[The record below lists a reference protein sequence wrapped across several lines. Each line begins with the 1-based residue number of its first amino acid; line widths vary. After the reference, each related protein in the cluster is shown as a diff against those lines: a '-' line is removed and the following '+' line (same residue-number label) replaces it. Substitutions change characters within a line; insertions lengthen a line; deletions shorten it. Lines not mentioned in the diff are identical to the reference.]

1 MDSNKLDLTSE
12 QEEQIQIIIRQTDYD
27 YEMSK
32 SKLIEFNFDCEN
44 VIKDFMGI
52 NKKET
57 VCNTSNQ
64 QRYKMIRK
72 VMDTQIKNYESKT

>member
-32 SKLIEFNFDCEN
+32 SN
-44 VIKDFMGI
+44 
-52 NKKET
+52 
-57 VCNTSNQ
+57 
-64 QRYKMIRK
+64 
-72 VMDTQIKNYESKT
+72 